1 MVMKHSLPLFLVL
14 LMVIGCKPTVPSQ
27 YIQPDDMEDI
37 LYDYH
42 MAKALAQD
50 GLGDAGGMEYHIYI
64 RSVLLKHEVTEAEF
78 DSSLVYYYGHIDRL
92 KSIYAHVNERL
103 EEEAER
109 VGASVG
115 DISQYSQYGAS
126 GDTANVWTGPSD
138 VLLIPRP
145 TKNRFDFTVKADSSF
160 LLGDSFMFQFKSECI
175 SPVNAPN
182 TMAFICAE
190 YEGDSIQQ
198 FHTYV
203 SANGTT
209 QLRVQANNSQK
220 LKELRGFVYLGQ
232 DERGDVRTLMFI
244 SQMQFIRFHNK
255 TIQENADE
263 TEQTVSS
270 DSLSRVDNP
279 RGEVADT
286 ASHPSG
292 RGLRSK
298 SAPFRRRTATH

>member
-1 MVMKHSLPLFLVL
+1 MKHSLPLFLVL

-27 YIQPDDMEDI
+27 YIQPDDMEAI

-42 MAKALAQD
+42 LAKALSQLE
-50 GLGDAGGMEYHIYI
+50 LGDASGKEYSIYI
-64 RSVLLKHEVTEAEF
+64 HSILKKHQVTEAEF

-92 KSIYAHVNERL
+92 KSIYEHVNERL

-109 VGASVG
+109 IGASVG

-126 GDTANVWTGPSD
+126 GDTANIWTGPSD

-145 TKNRFDFTVKADSSF
+145 TKNRFEFTVKADSSF
-160 LLGDSFMFQFKSECI
+160 LVGDSFMFQFMNESI
-175 SPVNAPN
+175 SQMSAQN

-198 FHTYV
+198 YHSYV
-203 SANGTT
+203 SMNGTT
-209 QLRVQANNSQK
+209 QLRVQANKSLK
-220 LKELRGFVYLGQ
+220 LKELRGFIYLGQ
-232 DERGDVRTLMFI
+232 DERRDIRTLMFI
-244 SQMQFIRFHNK
+244 SQIQFIRFHDK
-255 TIQENADE
+255 TIQESADE
-263 TEQTVSS
+263 TKQEVSS
-270 DSLSRVDNP
+270 DSVSRVDNT
-279 RGEVADT
+279 RGEIADT
-286 ASHPSG
+286 ASRPAG